1 VEEGDTDWLLDD
13 ISVIRRIVTIISTAI
28 DNYGDDEELMCSALS
43 ILMNLDLPQDIVS
56 TNLVLNINVKS
67 Q

>member
-1 VEEGDTDWLLDD
+1 MEEGDTDWLLDD

-28 DNYGDDEELMCSALS
+28 DNYGDDEELMRSALS